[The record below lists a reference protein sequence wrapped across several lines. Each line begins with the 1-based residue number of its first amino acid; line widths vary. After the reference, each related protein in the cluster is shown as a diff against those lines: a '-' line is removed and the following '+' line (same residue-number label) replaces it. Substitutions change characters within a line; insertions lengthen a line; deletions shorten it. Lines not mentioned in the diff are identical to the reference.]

1 MDATRPWLLYTRRG
15 TNAATLTLFAPPAE
29 LESFADQV
37 EETLSLLRAAAVPGA
52 SAAPAAW
59 PTPAPPAD
67 ETNQEALRWC
77 VLADRICAAIA
88 RGEYEKVVL
97 ARRVEIALARR
108 PELGAVLARLRAQA
122 PECTRFLLAH
132 GGATF
137 LGATPERL
145 IRKQGSVID
154 SEAVAGSINSGDPS
168 GVSKLL
174 ESEKD
179 LLEHG
184 VVVRDIVAALEPVTD
199 ELEHPRR
206 PELHRLKHVLHLRTP
221 IRGRVP
227 ENRHVLSLVERLHPT
242 PAVGGVPTAAAQ
254 AWIARHERH
263 ERGWYAGPFGWFDAS
278 GDGEFVVA
286 LRSGVLVGERAHL
299 YVGAG
304 IVQGSAPD
312 DEFIETQWKLAAM
325 AGALGVGS

>member
-1 MDATRPWLLYTRRG
+1 LLQAAALPGAT
-15 TNAATLTLFAPPAE
+15 PA
-29 LESFADQV
+29 SAV
-37 EETLSLLRAAAVPGA
+37 TLSA
-52 SAAPAAW
+52 S
-59 PTPAPPAD
+59 PPAD

-88 RGEYEKVVL
+88 SGGFEKVVL
-97 ARRVEIALARR
+97 ARRVEIALPRK
-108 PELGAVLARLRAQA
+108 PELSVVLGRMRAQA

-145 IRKQGSVID
+145 IRKQGSVFD

-168 GVSKLL
+168 AVSKLL

-184 VVVRDIVAALEPVTD
+184 VVVRDIVAALKPVAD

-206 PELHRLKHVLHLRTP
+206 PELHRLKHVMHLRTP

-227 ENRHVLSLVERLHPT
+227 ENSHVLSLVERLHPT

-254 AWIARHERH
+254 TWIARHERH
-263 ERGWYAGPFGWFDAS
+263 ERGWYAGPFGWFDGS

-299 YVGAG
+299 YAGAG
-304 IVQGSAPD
+304 IVQGSSPE

-325 AGALGVGS
+325 AGALGVES